1 MKKLVL
7 LAASALAFIV
17 FGDVPSDLRLSAQSD
32 ANTVV
37 NPNIYQD
44 LHWRSIGPTRRS

>member
-7 LAASALAFIV
+7 PAAAALAFIV
-17 FGDVPSDLRLSAQSD
+17 FGDAPSDMRLSAQSD

-37 NPNIYQD
+37 NPNV
-44 LHWRSIGPTRRS
+44 